1 MQNRFTTSGEPG
13 YSCRPT
19 FDKKS
24 VCIFCTCAESLFTN
38 TTVKMSLDCQTKD
51 RLERSCHLTLKQY
64 NIILSYLNTG
74 IKPPTEALEEAD
86 LVTALNGGINK
97 CGKYHRLR
105 SLASRLSLRPTDGAL
120 VFASNGKV
128 VIPSSK
134 FVQIIKQAHKSGGEK
149 HLNVTQTL
157 AKVVRL

>member
-1 MQNRFTTSGEPG
+1 
-13 YSCRPT
+13 
-19 FDKKS
+19 
-24 VCIFCTCAESLFTN
+24 
-38 TTVKMSLDCQTKD
+38 MSLDCQTKD
-51 RLERSCHLTLKQY
+51 RLERSCHLSIKQY

-74 IKPPTEALEEAD
+74 IKPSAQALQEAD
-86 LVTALNGGINK
+86 LLATLNGGVNK

-134 FVQIIKQAHKSGGEK
+134 FVQTIKQAHKNGGGK

-157 AKVVRL
+157 AKV